1 MSFEVGQIAGG
12 YEFVS
17 VQENSRIGRG
27 YKVRNVLAE
36 RLEVLRVLGK
46 EPQIDREELD
56 RFLREIKV
64 HARLSHPNIV
74 SFYTATEINSE
85 LVMTSEFFEGITLE
99 QRLESG
105 PMPLQEAIVCMS
117 QVLSALSYA
126 HELGV
131 IHREVSPANI
141 LLGSDG
147 TVKLT
152 GFGLAK
158 SQADPELTQVGT
170 VMGWLEY
177 MSPEQVTG
185 SVKPDARTDIY
196 SAGAVLYEM
205 VAGRVPFVCKNQFDL
220 MMAHVNTRPEPPAG
234 ADPNL
239 ARIILTALSKNPSE
253 RFQSARQFRDAL
265 ESVSTIPSAAA
276 IEPVSAAVIEPVS
289 AAPSP
294 VDQWAFQKL
303 VLTGFVTFIVV
314 LAIFFTFLKIT
325 KL

>member
-105 PMPLQEAIVCMS
+105 PMPLQETIVCMS

-239 ARIILTALSKNPSE
+239 AHIRLTALSKDPPNDSNPPGSFAT
-253 RFQSARQFRDAL
+253 RWKASRRSLSPRRSSRYPRRLRRRASARR
-265 ESVSTIPSAAA
+265 SVGIPEAGAHRVRHVCRGVGDLLHIS
-276 IEPVSAAVIEPVS
+276 
-289 AAPSP
+289 
-294 VDQWAFQKL
+294 QNH
-303 VLTGFVTFIVV
+303 
-314 LAIFFTFLKIT
+314 
-325 KL
+325 

>member
-12 YEFVS
+12 YEFVD
-17 VQENSRIGRG
+17 VQDSSRIGRG

-74 SFYTATEINSE
+74 SFYTATEIDSE

-99 QRLESG
+99 QRLVMG
-105 PMPLQEAIVCMS
+105 RMPLQETIVCMS

-152 GFGLAK
+152 GFGMAK
-158 SQADPELTQVGT
+158 STADPELTQVGT

-185 SVKPDARTDIY
+185 AVKPDARTDIY

-205 VAGRVPFVCKNQFDL
+205 VTGQVPFVCKNQFDL
-220 MMAHVNTRPEPPAG
+220 MMAHVNMQPEPPIG
-234 ADPNL
+234 ADPDL
-239 ARIILTALSKNPSE
+239 SQIILTALAKDPSE
-253 RFQSARQFRDAL
+253 RFQTARQFRDAI
-265 ESVSTIPSAAA
+265 ESVQAIPSAAA
-276 IEPVSAAVIEPVS
+276 LESASAEPAPVSNLG
-289 AAPSP
+289 
-294 VDQWAFQKL
+294 FQKL
-303 VLTGFVTFIVV
+303 LLTGVVTFIVM
-314 LAIFFTFLKIT
+314 LAVFFAFLKIS

>member
-105 PMPLQEAIVCMS
+105 SMPLQEAIVCMS
-117 QVLSALSYA
+117 QFLS
-126 HELGV
+126 ELGV

-185 SVKPDARTDIY
+185 AVKPDARTDIY

-205 VAGRVPFVCKNQFDL
+205 VPGQVPFVCKNQFDL

-239 ARIILTALSKNPSE
+239 AHIILTALSKNPSE

-276 IEPVSAAVIEPVS
+276 IEPVSAAP
-289 AAPSP
+289 PP
-294 VDQWAFQKL
+294 VDKWA
-303 VLTGFVTFIVV
+303 
-314 LAIFFTFLKIT
+314 
-325 KL
+325 